1 MALAILIKNKNTRV
15 KKFALIGETY
25 VKETLTVL
33 HTLKFILAKFSLVSF
48 PMFQKSI
55 ADKICNATAKI
66 IGLRLYLH

>member
-1 MALAILIKNKNTRV
+1 MGIFYSKCGLGHFNQ
-15 KKFALIGETY
+15 KKKKKYA
-25 VKETLTVL
+25 KETLTVL